1 VVTKEVY
8 FNVECALFDKENEAC
23 VAVNI
28 GCSEGTREVDVPH
41 LAFGR
46 AGAKGGWCSNGGV
59 TAGDGLVGGI
69 AGATTVAAVVR
80 KRMEFGRKTISK
92 SAPSIESFEGGMAE
106 SSVER

>member
-1 VVTKEVY
+1 
-8 FNVECALFDKENEAC
+8 
-23 VAVNI
+23 
-28 GCSEGTREVDVPH
+28 
-41 LAFGR
+41 
-46 AGAKGGWCSNGGV
+46 
-59 TAGDGLVGGI
+59 VGGI